1 MNSSLATTKNSN
13 SRRKNLTLGK
23 RFEILK
29 RDLFTCQYCG
39 ASAPDVE
46 LHVDHIHPVSRGGTN
61 NELNLV
67 TACKSCNLAKR
78 DQPLPDDAL
87 SKVAKIV
94 EQNQGRYGKNKKLI
108 DEVAKLQRWRETEL
122 ARLRIL
128 VAQLQGEGEKMRNEI
143 EWQRNMLSWKNK
155 LIVDREATISELK
168 EEVTRHEVMVKQAK
182 AANLWQRIFKTW

>member
-1 MNSSLATTKNSN
+1 M
-13 SRRKNLTLGK
+13 GK

-46 LHVDHIHPVSRGGTN
+46 LHVDHILPVSRGGTN

-78 DQPLPDDAL
+78 DQLLPDDAL

-128 VAQLQGEGEKMRNEI
+128 VAQLQGEGKKMRNEI

>member
-46 LHVDHIHPVSRGGTN
+46 LHVDHILPVSRGGTN

-67 TACKSCNLAKR
+67 AACKSCNLAKR

-108 DEVAKLQRWRETEL
+108 DEVAKLQRRRETEL